1 MNIPIRA
8 TFRRAEKRG
17 ERATMVSAVYADVPD
32 ELIVGQ
38 LAQTCADVALSRG
51 DHDGYTRIRQAI
63 DRAEIDGKIIT
74 IRK

>member
-8 TFRRAEKRG
+8 TFRRADKPG
-17 ERATMVSAVYADVPD
+17 GRATMVRAEYADVPD
-32 ELIVGQ
+32 ALIMGQ
-38 LAQTCADVALSRG
+38 MAQAGADVALSRG

-63 DRAEIDGKIIT
+63 DRAEMDGKIIT

>member
-17 ERATMVSAVYADVPD
+17 EQATMVSAVYAEVPD
-32 ELIVGQ
+32 ALIMGQ
-38 LAQTCADVALSRG
+38 LAQAGADVALSRG
-51 DHDGYTRIRQAI
+51 DHDSYMRIRHAI
-63 DRAEIDGKIIT
+63 DRAEVDGKIIT

>member
-1 MNIPIRA
+1 MNIPVRA

-32 ELIVGQ
+32 ALIMGQ
-38 LAQTCADVALSRG
+38 MALAGADVALHRG
-51 DHDGYTRIRQAI
+51 DEDNFVRIRRAL
-63 DRAEIDGKIIT
+63 DRAETDGKLIT